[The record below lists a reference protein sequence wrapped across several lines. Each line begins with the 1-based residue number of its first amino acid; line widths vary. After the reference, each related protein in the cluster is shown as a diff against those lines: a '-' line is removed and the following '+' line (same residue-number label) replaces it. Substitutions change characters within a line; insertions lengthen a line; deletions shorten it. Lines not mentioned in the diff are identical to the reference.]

1 MPTMSLYHIT
11 SLSLPGSVAPNCL
24 THMELS
30 DVEVGLD
37 RTQFPCLIL
46 QKHPQLL
53 QACPGG
59 HRERKGWRKRK
70 EKEKTKREEVSVCRL
85 TTVAIYFQAQELL
98 VSQSPR

>member
-1 MPTMSLYHIT
+1 MSLYHIT

-53 QACPGG
+53 QACPG
-59 HRERKGWRKRK
+59 RTERKRGMKRK
-70 EKEKTKREEVSVCRL
+70 QRTKERKMKNKD
-85 TTVAIYFQAQELL
+85 
-98 VSQSPR
+98 